1 MSNLPQEHPFGQP
14 HTIEHLIHE
23 ALEYS
28 ENIIL
33 RHRAVFR
40 DLGLGVNGPMSS
52 DQICWILSVALEEA
66 AASKDGHKDLRALF
80 EMLCAVEIKACFKII
95 ASEEDSPGAM
105 YLVAFWHGI
114 LSAVK
119 WMDEDKILGAFKE
132 LHRSELSRMARA
144 AREDKKAEELA
155 RLVAMAC
162 KLREASL
169 SKEAIDT
176 ILDDVLSQSS
186 NGLITFENLVIQCF
200 DQDIDEL
207 AQKGLSLWQAGSKK
221 FHGAMANEL
230 LKKVLP
236 KSRTKTVIRKELMR
250 RLADLATKNGFAD
263 RVRGSIKNKNSH
275 P

>member
-1 MSNLPQEHPFGQP
+1 MSTSPQERPFGEP
-14 HTIEHLIHE
+14 HTIKYLIHE

-28 ENIIL
+28 ENIIS
-33 RHRAVFR
+33 RYRAVLR
-40 DLGLGVNGPMSS
+40 DLGVNGPMPS
-52 DQICWILSVALEEA
+52 DQICWTLSVALEAA

-80 EMLCAVEIKACFKII
+80 EMLCAVEIKACFKRI
-95 ASEEDSPGAM
+95 ASEENSPRDV
-105 YLVAFWHGI
+105 YLIAFWHGI

-144 AREDKKAEELA
+144 AREAKTAEELA

-162 KLREASL
+162 KLREASS

-186 NGLITFENLVIQCF
+186 NGLITFENLVVQCF

-207 AQKGLSLWQAGSKK
+207 AQKGLSLWQAGSTM
-221 FHGAMANEL
+221 FHGGMADEV

-250 RLADLATKNGFAD
+250 RLADLATKNGFAH
-263 RVRGSIKNKNSH
+263 RVRGSVKNKNSH